1 MFHLDDA
8 PTVKNHN
15 LFQPCKTDKKKKDV
29 TLMATVSSKNM
40 RKVLWLKEGTDKV
53 LVVSKRGQGH

>member
-15 LFQPCKTDKKKKDV
+15 LFQPCKTDKKKRCHINGNSEFKKY
-29 TLMATVSSKNM
+29 A
-40 RKVLWLKEGTDKV
+40 
-53 LVVSKRGQGH
+53 QGALAQGRYR